1 MTQTSVFGKTLR
13 NGLTIL
19 TMAQNTHTF
28 EIGEE
33 FNGQVDD
40 ERMVIRGVTDNT
52 VTYDYHVEGER
63 IVRNTIEKETAR
75 TLIQH
80 GAWKVPLTETAK

>member
-1 MTQTSVFGKTLR
+1 
-13 NGLTIL
+13 
-19 TMAQNTHTF
+19 MAQNTHTF

-40 ERMVIRGVTDNT
+40 ERMVIRGITDNT

-63 IVRNTIEKETAR
+63 IVRNTIEKRKAR
-75 TLIQH
+75 MLIQY
-80 GAWKVPLTETAK
+80 GTWKKLLTETAK